1 MSWYTNLHVVRLHLR
16 SWPLVKE
23 LGCSGT
29 MAVSGER
36 SRVDVK
42 SPQTSAGIIDMATN
56 NQLNTCCGL
65 CFIPHMDFGKA
76 HFWSIFDLCKSFRWN
91 GKSSYMIYTSF
102 IWYVYTNINDHT
114 RPRESS
120 YFRFFIKKLEKTGDR
135 GWRFAA
141 WWTNRDDFYTV
152 WPSPQSFFPSKLTNL
167 LALMGWADA
176 TYWFCNSFTIL
187 VGSFKKNSCLSCYFF
202 AYVVLLQGHII
213 PPVSRAASLQV
224 VV

>member
-1 MSWYTNLHVVRLHLR
+1 MSMSLNMVWYTNLHVVRLHLR

-76 HFWSIFDLCKSFRWN
+76 RFWSILDLCKSFR
-91 GKSSYMIYTSF
+91 
-102 IWYVYTNINDHT
+102 
-114 RPRESS
+114 
-120 YFRFFIKKLEKTGDR
+120 
-135 GWRFAA
+135 
-141 WWTNRDDFYTV
+141 
-152 WPSPQSFFPSKLTNL
+152 
-167 LALMGWADA
+167 
-176 TYWFCNSFTIL
+176 
-187 VGSFKKNSCLSCYFF
+187 
-202 AYVVLLQGHII
+202 
-213 PPVSRAASLQV
+213 
-224 VV
+224 